1 MLTKCLSLKQQLQA
15 GDLTVGAWLT
25 FYDTAV
31 AELMAG
37 AGFDWIIVDAEH
49 APFSLESLASIVM
62 AFDSH
67 PTVPL
72 IRVVH
77 NDPVL
82 IKQCL
87 DLGFGGVLVPQV
99 NSPEEAQRAVRACQ
113 YPPDGNRGFGPR
125 RASAYGKRMDE
136 YINLANR
143 AILVGVQIETIGA
156 VQAVRSILSVP
167 GIDFVLLGPM
177 DLAASMNR
185 LSQPN
190 HPDVIA
196 AMDKVV
202 AQARDLRL
210 PVGMPLPADA
220 PLATVTSWIEKGCRF
235 VVSGLDQGFLT
246 QAMQQALVQM
256 RRFSV
261 KV

>member
-1 MLTKCLSLKQQLQA
+1 MLTKCLSLKQRLQA

-31 AELMAG
+31 AEIMAG

-49 APFSLESLASIVM
+49 APFSLESLANIVM

-67 PTVPL
+67 PAVPI
-72 IRVVH
+72 IRVVE
-77 NDPVL
+77 NDPAL

-87 DLGFGGVLVPQV
+87 DLGFGGILVPQV
-99 NSPEEAQRAVRACQ
+99 NSPDEARRAVRACK
-113 YPPDGNRGFGPR
+113 YPPEGDRGFGPR
-125 RASAYGKRMDE
+125 RASAYGRRMDE
-136 YINLANR
+136 YIHFANR
-143 AILVGVQIETIGA
+143 ALLVGIQIETIGA
-156 VQAVRSILSVP
+156 VQAVQSILSVP

-177 DLAASMNR
+177 DLAASMDR
-185 LSQPN
+185 LSQPD
-190 HPDVIA
+190 HPDVIS
-196 AMDKVV
+196 AMEQVV
-202 AQARDLRL
+202 AQARELRL

-220 PLATVTSWIEKGCRF
+220 SLATVTSWIEKGCRF

-246 QAMQQALVQM
+246 QAMYQTLAQM

-261 KV
+261 KA